1 MILTYIIVVVVGL
14 VLLGI
19 FEKDLTQDEFGLYIC
34 LLLLWPVIC
43 IAIVCAAIAISPFYL
58 IILIGNVIRK
68 LIDKRK

>member
-1 MILTYIIVVVVGL
+1 MILTYISVVVVGL

-34 LLLLWPVIC
+34 LLLLWPVVFF
-43 IAIVCAAIAISPFYL
+43 AIVCAAIAIAPFSFV
-58 IILIGNVIRK
+58 IWIGNVIRT